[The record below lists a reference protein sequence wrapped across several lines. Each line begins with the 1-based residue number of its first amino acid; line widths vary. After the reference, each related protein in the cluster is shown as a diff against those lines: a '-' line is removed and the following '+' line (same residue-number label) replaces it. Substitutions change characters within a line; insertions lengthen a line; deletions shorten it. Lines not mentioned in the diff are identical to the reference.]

1 MVCAYSLCCNIAIH
15 ARWIASE
22 SNPADAPSRQRWI
35 DAHTTCAPGE
45 KRPATKSRI
54 TTAQACL
61 DTAITT
67 RSARSERGGRSPL
80 EDNAVQE
87 AALLSCTITEHLR
100 DGRNSR
106 RATLAFLPIVGLMA
120 TVWGSCCRPRILY
133 HLRQASTLGSDTGS
147 FSCARP
153 NAQFPAKLWPST
165 YQ

>member
-35 DAHTTCAPGE
+35 DAHTTCAPA
-45 KRPATKSRI
+45 KRGPR
-54 TTAQACL
+54 
-61 DTAITT
+61 
-67 RSARSERGGRSPL
+67 RSPESRRL
-80 EDNAVQE
+80 RRASTRQSQHALPVLSEE
-87 AALLSCTITEHLR
+87 AALHWKTTALLSCTITEHLR